1 MEAEKKLKIALGAL
15 LIVIL
20 IGTFGYSLIEGWNFF
35 DSLYFVTS
43 IAFVGFGEFH
53 PISTAGKVFTIFF
66 IFFGVGITIFAITA
80 GVQLTL
86 EGQIRGILGRRKMS
100 KKIQEIK
107 DHYIICGY
115 GKVGQQI
122 YSEFSSRQ
130 VACTVVEKNPE
141 VVEKAI
147 KDGVLVIQGD
157 STLDSVLE
165 EAGIKRAKGL
175 ISAVASEADNVVIS
189 LSARELNPEIV
200 IVARAETEESEK
212 KLLRAGANRAI
223 SPHTLGGTRMALA
236 ALRPHLVD
244 FMQVATSAQGMEMRI
259 EELEVKE
266 GSTISNS
273 TLKDCELRLKVGVIV
288 LGIHKKSGQMLF
300 TPPPDAK
307 MEPGDTLIAIGK
319 REDLE
324 KLEKLT
330 SSQS

>member
-1 MEAEKKLKIALGAL
+1 MEAEKKLKIALVAL

-20 IGTFGYSLIEGWNFF
+20 IGTFGYSLIEGWNIL
-35 DSLYFVTS
+35 DSLYMSVITIS
-43 IAFVGFGEFH
+43 TVGFQEVH
-53 PISTAGKVFTIFF
+53 QLSSTGRVFTIFF
-66 IFFGVGITIFAITA
+66 IIFGVGTTLYAVGA
-80 GVQLTL
+80 GAQLML
-86 EGQIRGILGRRKMS
+86 EGQIRSILGRRKMS
-100 KKIQEIK
+100 KKIQETK

-130 VACTVVEKNPE
+130 VPCTVVEKEPL

-147 KDGVLVIQGD
+147 KDGALVIQGD
-157 STLDSVLE
+157 STQDSILE

-189 LSARELNPEIV
+189 LSARELNPDIV

-223 SPHTLGGTRMALA
+223 SPHTLGGTRRALA

-244 FMQVATSAQGMEMRI
+244 FMQVATSARGMEMRI

-273 TLKDCELRLKVGVIV
+273 TLKDCELRLRVGVIV
-288 LGIHKKSGQMLF
+288 LGIHKKTGQMIF
-300 TPPPDAK
+300 TPPSDAK

-330 SSQS
+330 SS

>member
-15 LIVIL
+15 LVVIL
-20 IGTFGYSLIEGWNFF
+20 IGTLGYSLIEGWNIL
-35 DSLYFVTS
+35 DSLYMSVITIS
-43 IAFVGFGEFH
+43 TVGFQEVH
-53 PISTAGKVFTIFF
+53 PLSSTGRVFTIFF
-66 IFFGVGITIFAITA
+66 IIFGVGTTLYAIGA
-80 GVQLTL
+80 GAQLML
-86 EGQIRGILGRRKMS
+86 EGQIRSILGRRKMS
-100 KKIQEIK
+100 KKIQEMK

-130 VACTVVEKNPE
+130 VLCTVVEKNPE

-189 LSARELNPEIV
+189 LSARELNPDIV

-244 FMQVATSAQGMEMRI
+244 FMQVATSVEGVDIRI

-266 GSTISNS
+266 GSSISGS
-273 TLKDCELRLKVGVIV
+273 TLKECEIKLRVGVIV
-288 LGIHKKSGQMLF
+288 LGIHKKTGQMLF
-300 TPPPDAK
+300 TPPSDSK

-330 SSQS
+330 SS

>member
-15 LIVIL
+15 LIVIV
-20 IGTFGYSLIEGWNFF
+20 IGTLGYSLIEGWNIL
-35 DSLYFVTS
+35 DSLYMSVITIS
-43 IAFVGFGEFH
+43 TVGFQEIH
-53 PISTAGKVFTIFF
+53 PLSSTGRVFTIFF
-66 IFFGVGITIFAITA
+66 IIFGVGTTLYAIGA
-80 GVQLTL
+80 GAQLML
-86 EGQIRGILGRRKMS
+86 EGQIRSILGRRKMS

-122 YSEFSSRQ
+122 YSEFSSRL
-130 VACTVVEKNPE
+130 VPCTVVEKNPE

-189 LSARELNPEIV
+189 LSARELNPNIV

-212 KLLRAGANRAI
+212 KLLRAGANRSI

-244 FMQVATSAQGMEMRI
+244 FMQVATSAEGMDIRI

-266 GSTISNS
+266 GSSISGS
-273 TLKDCELRLKVGVIV
+273 TLKECEIRLRVGVIV
-288 LGIHKKSGQMLF
+288 LGIHKKTGQMLF

-330 SSQS
+330 SS

>member
-1 MEAEKKLKIALGAL
+1 MEAEKRLKIALGAL

-20 IGTFGYSLIEGWNFF
+20 IGTLGYGLIEGWNIL
-35 DSLYFVTS
+35 DSLYMSVVT
-43 IAFVGFGEFH
+43 
-53 PISTAGKVFTIFF
+53 ISTVGYQEVHPLSSTGRVFTLFF
-66 IFFGVGITIFAITA
+66 IIFGVGTTLYAIGA
-80 GVQLTL
+80 GAQLML
-86 EGQIRGILGRRKMS
+86 EGQIRSILGRRKMS

-130 VACTVVEKNPE
+130 VMCTVIEKDPV

-147 KDGVLVIQGD
+147 KDGVLMIPGD

-165 EAGIKRAKGL
+165 EAGINRAKGL

-189 LSARELNPEIV
+189 LSARELNPDIL
-200 IVARAETEESEK
+200 IVARAETGESEK
-212 KLLRAGANRAI
+212 KILRAGANRVI

-273 TLKDCELRLKVGVIV
+273 TLKDCEIRLRVGVIV
-288 LGIHKKSGQMLF
+288 LGIHRKSGQMLF

-319 REDLE
+319 KEDLE

-330 SSQS
+330 SS